1 MEKLQVW
8 LPVLGLA
15 VAAFVFNTSEFLP
28 VGLLPEIAKSLDI
41 SIQKTGLVMT
51 GYAWVVAIASLP
63 LTVLTARLERKKLL
77 LWLLVIFC
85 LSHVLVLWACTFE
98 LLLGARICVALT
110 HAIFW
115 SIMTP
120 LAARMAPYGKG
131 PLGLAIVQGGSIVA
145 TVLGVPIGTQL
156 GLWIGWQNAFFVVGI
171 VAAMVWLLLFVTLPL
186 VPSKKAGSLA
196 SLPVILKRPAL
207 LQIYLLTMV
216 IVLGQFTVY
225 SYITPVLANLGH
237 LDSSAIIFV
246 LFVYGISGIIGTVFC
261 ARFIDHHP
269 NTVFLSS
276 MIILGTSMALLA
288 ATCTS
293 LPALVPLVVFW
304 GAAMTA
310 VCMCLQVFLL
320 RTAHDATDV
329 ATSLFS
335 GIFNVGIGGGAFLG
349 GMASAQ
355 LGYGSLGY
363 IGFAMVLAAF
373 LLCLAVFL
381 RRGEVLWNQKT
392 SSAESGE

>member
-1 MEKLQVW
+1 
-8 LPVLGLA
+8 
-15 VAAFVFNTSEFLP
+15 
-28 VGLLPEIAKSLDI
+28 
-41 SIQKTGLVMT
+41 
-51 GYAWVVAIASLP
+51 
-63 LTVLTARLERKKLL
+63 
-77 LWLLVIFC
+77 
-85 LSHVLVLWACTFE
+85 
-98 LLLGARICVALT
+98 
-110 HAIFW
+110 
-115 SIMTP
+115 
-120 LAARMAPYGKG
+120 
-131 PLGLAIVQGGSIVA
+131 
-145 TVLGVPIGTQL
+145 
-156 GLWIGWQNAFFVVGI
+156 
-171 VAAMVWLLLFVTLPL
+171 
-186 VPSKKAGSLA
+186 
-196 SLPVILKRPAL
+196 
-207 LQIYLLTMV
+207 
-216 IVLGQFTVY
+216 
-225 SYITPVLANLGH
+225 
-237 LDSSAIIFV
+237 
-246 LFVYGISGIIGTVFC
+246 
-261 ARFIDHHP
+261 
-269 NTVFLSS
+269 
-276 MIILGTSMALLA
+276 MALLA